1 MFAKDNIKSVF
12 WGLDEDGWKALRE
25 SISFTKGLE
34 GAFLLALVGDRL

>member
-12 WGLDEDGWKALRE
+12 WGLDEGGWKALRE

-34 GAFLLALVGDRL
+34 GGVFVGVSR